1 MANISLKIAQPA
13 PDFCLP
19 DQNEKQVCLKDFRGQ
34 SVVLYFYPKDNT
46 PGCTIEALDFTKLKS
61 QFEQNNAVVI
71 GVSKDNCKSHQKFIT
86 GKKLTIILLSDS
98 DTKVQKQYG
107 VWRPKKF
114 MGKEFLGTVR
124 STFLIDPQGKITR
137 IWNKVSSRGHAREV
151 LAELEKLSQGKS

>member
-1 MANISLKIAQPA
+1 MANISLKIGQPA

-19 DQNEKQVCLKDFRGQ
+19 NQNEENICLKHFQGQ
-34 SVVLYFYPKDNT
+34 WVVLYFYPKDNT

-61 QFEQNNAVVI
+61 QFEQDNAIVLGI
-71 GVSKDNCKSHQKFIT
+71 SKDDCKSHQKFIT

-98 DTKVQKQYG
+98 DIKVQKQYG

-124 STFLIDPQGKITR
+124 STFLINPEGKIAK
-137 IWNKVSSRGHAREV
+137 IWDAVKAKGHAQNV
-151 LAELEKLSQGKS
+151 LQEISQTLITG